1 MSMTFCIFKR
11 VLKKKKHYKT
21 NDTTISKHEFHF
33 MDFRLKRNFNEIC
46 CEIISEIWENYRG
59 GGT

>member
-11 VLKKKKHYKT
+11 VLKKKHYKT
-21 NDTTISKHEFHF
+21 NDMTISKHEFHF
-33 MDFRLKRNFNEIC
+33 MDFRLKMNFNEIC